1 MSLESPQL
9 SLISVPLLSS
19 DPPHRALTPEQKLV
33 NLSVESFR
41 PCPFSPARR
50 AIWTVDPSTQVG
62 PKALVPKE
70 LQGQGEK
77 RCSFV
82 FICMEL
88 FNIQMSELGLVR
100 NGC

>member
-1 MSLESPQL
+1 M
-9 SLISVPLLSS
+9 
-19 DPPHRALTPEQKLV
+19 PEQKLV

-41 PCPFSPARR
+41 PCSFSPARR
-50 AIWTVDPSTQVG
+50 VIWTLDPSTQVG
-62 PKALVPKE
+62 LKALLPKE

-82 FICMEL
+82 FICTEL